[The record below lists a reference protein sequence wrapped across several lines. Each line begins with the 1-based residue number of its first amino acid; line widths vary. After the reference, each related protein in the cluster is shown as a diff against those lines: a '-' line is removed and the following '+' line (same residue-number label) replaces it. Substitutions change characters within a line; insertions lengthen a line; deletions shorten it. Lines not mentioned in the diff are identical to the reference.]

1 MNKPLHNRQEN
12 YYENQNGEKEVTY
25 TFDAPEE
32 KVENL
37 MATHIRTGAW
47 QILPSAC
54 ASLTCIP
61 FGLMLGW
68 PSSNYQI
75 LLSAD
80 SPIKI
85 TMDQSAMIAGFLLF
99 GVSFGT
105 MFSSKQLGL
114 GPKYG
119 IIFGNICILL
129 GWIIM
134 WRAQDIYGL
143 LVSRI
148 MIGAGH
154 GYAMGQIKNYI
165 LEMTEAPLSEYLIKL
180 VNFYGFSGFVLAY
193 VVGPFVDFTQY
204 SLISLIVSAFVLSA
218 QFLLPLT
225 PKELIRSQ
233 KIEDAKKLLSFLKP
247 DINPEEESRKLI
259 QNISEEPIQNGIL
272 RIMKDKTL
280 RINFLKLTVLL
291 ICQQYCGAPPTL
303 VYTQIIFS
311 KSNVPYP
318 EMISLGYAVLFF
330 ISIVIGTFV
339 SPRYNKKALL
349 LISSCSVLILY
360 MCKIIVIY
368 FKMNDNYFRYTSVI
382 VMYLFIIFHT
392 IGLASIPFTLIN
404 DWFPKSYRSFVTKYF
419 IILFSLLALTN
430 TKIFQVL
437 ITQYEFYVPFCFF
450 TCINIFS
457 VIFIS
462 IFIPSKTAPL
472 IEENRYSANITITS
486 IQITNKK

>member
-1 MNKPLHNRQEN
+1 
-12 YYENQNGEKEVTY
+12 
-25 TFDAPEE
+25 
-32 KVENL
+32 
-37 MATHIRTGAW
+37 
-47 QILPSAC
+47 
-54 ASLTCIP
+54 
-61 FGLMLGW
+61 MLGW

-75 LLSAD
+75 LLSED

-105 MFSSKQLGL
+105 IFSSKQLGL

-148 MIGAGH
+148 ILGAGH

-165 LEMTEAPLSEYLIKL
+165 LEMTEAPLSEYLVKL
-180 VNFYGFSGFVLAY
+180 VNFYGFFGFVLAY
-193 VVGPFVDFTQY
+193 VIGLFVDFTQY
-204 SLISLIVSAFVLSA
+204 SLISLIVSALVLFA
-218 QFLLPLT
+218 TFLLPLT
-225 PKELIRSQ
+225 PKELIRAQ
-233 KIEDAKKLLSFLKP
+233 KVEDAKKVLSLLKP
-247 DINPEEESRKLI
+247 HINPVAESQNII
-259 QNISEEPIQNGIL
+259 QNISDKSVQNGFV
-272 RIMKDKTL
+272 RIMKESTL
-280 RINFLKLTVLL
+280 RINFLKLTILL

-303 VYTQIIFS
+303 VYTQIIFR

-330 ISIVIGTFV
+330 ISIVVGTFV
-339 SPRYNKKALL
+339 SPKYNKKAIL

-360 MCKIIVIY
+360 ICKILVIY
-368 FKMNDNYFRYTSVI
+368 FKINDNYFRYTSVI

-392 IGLASIPFTLIN
+392 IGLAIIPFTFIN
-404 DWFPKSYRSFVTKYF
+404 DWFPKSYRLFVTKYF

-437 ITQYEFYVPFCFF
+437 ITQYEFYMPFCLF
-450 TCINIFS
+450 TCINIFA

-462 IFIPSKTAPL
+462 IFISSKTVPL
-472 IEENRYSANITITS
+472 IVENRYSANITINS